1 MKASLRNILLFV
13 ISVSS
18 VSAQTVLTLDQCLVL
33 AREHNKQLRIAE
45 NDVQTAAL
53 SRNELLTTRYPQVQF
68 EGSAIYAP
76 SSGHFGYD
84 PVISNSGQFSAQAVV
99 RQSLYDGG
107 IRNMRADQI
116 GVDIELHNRQFRLT
130 ERDIV
135 FEVKQAYTETLRSR
149 EEIGLQTESVS
160 QLSEYLA
167 RVKQLSG
174 GGNASYTDILKTQ
187 VQLSSAELSR
197 DKALES
203 YATAKYTLAELIGGA
218 IDTAFEVTGSL
229 DAMRDESIDSLLATE
244 PDSVHS
250 IELSIA
256 ALAIQRSQ
264 LDIELTKHELWPT
277 ISMIGDAGLLT
288 SRDNLQLPYS
298 ERAGIFGYS
307 LGVLV
312 EVPLSNWGATDLR
325 VEQRQRAMS
334 DLQFQSDLMQRSLNG
349 EAKKTRL
356 RLLNVRNRLDVLRKN
371 RKFAEENFLLTK
383 SKYIG
388 GGALSLEVLSAQ
400 QLLTDTRLSE
410 LQALADIQSL
420 SSRLEQLLTP

>member
-1 MKASLRNILLFV
+1 MKAPLRYILLLV

-18 VSAQTVLTLDQCLVL
+18 VGAQTVLTLDQCLVL

-53 SRNELLTTRYPQVQF
+53 SRSELLTTRYPQVQF

-99 RQSLYDGG
+99 RQSLYDAG

-135 FEVKQAYTETLRSR
+135 FEVKQAYIEILRSR
-149 EEIGLQTESVS
+149 AEIGLQTESVS
-160 QLSEYLA
+160 QLSEYLE

-187 VQLSSAELSR
+187 VQLSGAELSR

-203 YATAKYTLAELIGGA
+203 FVTAKYTLAELIGSS
-218 IDTAFEVTGSL
+218 IDTTFEVAGSL
-229 DAMRDESIDSLLATE
+229 DAIRDESTDSFLATA

-256 ALAIQRSQ
+256 ALSIQRSE

-288 SRDNLQLPYS
+288 SRDNLRLPYS

-325 VEQRQRAMS
+325 VEQRQRAVS

-356 RLLNVRNRLDVLRKN
+356 RLLNVRNRLGVLRTN
-371 RKFAEENFLLTK
+371 RKSAEENFLLTK

-400 QLLTDTRLSE
+400 QLLTDIRLSE